1 MKKFEIIL
9 NNFTNVLQKY
19 NPINY
24 DYLQSP
30 LPDKMIAE
38 YLNTIGVKDEDVFSL
53 YKWKNGVPDDFY
65 NSMIF
70 EFECTMLSLQEVKKC
85 IEVYKVPSPTQE
97 GLIPLFS
104 CGNDE
109 YLLFNNNAGAD
120 YGKIYL
126 FSVSILSIDPVY
138 AYYDSL
144 QSMFETTV
152 QLYEV
157 GGLHYDDKTNFL
169 GSNIDISVNI
179 YKQLNPISNFYETKD

>member
-1 MKKFEIIL
+1 MKKFEITL

-19 NPINY
+19 NPVNY
-24 DYLQSP
+24 DHLQLP

-38 YLNTIGVKDEDVFSL
+38 YLNTIGVKDEYVFTL

-85 IEVYKVPSPTQE
+85 IEVYKVPSPSQE

-120 YGKIYL
+120 YGKIHL
-126 FSVSILSIDPVY
+126 FSVSLLSIDPAY

-144 QSMFETTV
+144 QSMFETTIH
-152 QLYEV
+152 LYET
-157 GGLHYDDKTNFL
+157 GGLSYDDKTNFL
-169 GSNIDISVNI
+169 GNNIDISVNI
-179 YKQLNPISNFYETKD
+179 YKRLNPISNFYETKD